1 MVAAGSTMTQ
11 RIGIMRTAWRS
22 WVVVALAIVVL
33 TTATGCEDDAGTA
46 AGTKTS
52 PPPSSPTPVASAMP
66 TTGGKVDIAALRQ
79 QFPGAPTLS
88 SKATVQLTVKGQPI
102 TIELDGENAPIS
114 AGNFVEL
121 VQKKFYDGLVF
132 HRVVREPSPF
142 VVQGGDP
149 AGKDP
154 NVPVDQLGGGGYID
168 PTTNQERRIPLEIKS
183 SEGNMLYGNTF
194 SGVAQFNG
202 KTPKLKHTRGAVAMA
217 RSMNP
222 NSGSSQFY
230 ITLADQGFLDGE
242 YAVFGYVKEGM
253 DVVDKIQQGDRIE
266 SIRVTQLDEETFKLG
281 TAAAKPKP

>member
-1 MVAAGSTMTQ
+1 M
-11 RIGIMRTAWRS
+11 RIAAWRS
-22 WVVVALAIVVL
+22 WVVVALAIVVM
-33 TTATGCEDDAGTA
+33 TTATGCNDDAGTA
-46 AGTKTS
+46 AGSANPKTS
-52 PPPSSPTPVASAMP
+52 PSSSATASPASSPAA
-66 TTGGKVDIAALRQ
+66 TTGKVVNIDAVRK
-79 QFPGAPTLS
+79 QFPGLPTLS

-154 NVPVDQLGGGGYID
+154 NVPLDKLGSGGYID
-168 PTTNQERRIPLEIKS
+168 PTTNQERRIPLEIRS
-183 SEGNMLYGNTF
+183 SEGNALYGNTF
-194 SGVAQFNG
+194 SMAEQFRG
-202 KTPKLKHTRGAVAMA
+202 KSPKLKHTRGAVAMA
-217 RSMNP
+217 RSQNP

-253 DVVDKIQQGDRIE
+253 EVVDKIQQGDRIE

-281 TAAAKPKP
+281 AVGEKPKP

>member
-1 MVAAGSTMTQ
+1 
-11 RIGIMRTAWRS
+11 MRTAWRS
-22 WVVVALAIVVL
+22 WLVVALAIVLL
-33 TTATGCEDDAGTA
+33 TTATGCEDDTGTA
-46 AGTKTS
+46 SAPKAS
-52 PPPSSPTPVASAMP
+52 PNASPTSSATPAPTSAMP
-66 TTGGKVDIAALRQ
+66 TGGVSIDELRK
-79 QFPGAPTLS
+79 QFPGFPTLS

-132 HRVVREPSPF
+132 HRVVRDPSPF

-154 NVPVDQLGGGGYID
+154 NVPVEQLGTGGYID

-183 SEGNMLYGNTF
+183 SDGQALYGNTF
-194 SGVAQFNG
+194 PSAEQFRS
-202 KTPKLKHTRGAVAMA
+202 KMPKLKHTRGAVAMA
-217 RSMNP
+217 RSQNP

-230 ITLADQGFLDGE
+230 ITLADVSFLDGD

-266 SIRVTQLDEETFKLG
+266 SIRIVQLDESTFKLG
-281 TAAAKPKP
+281 AAAAKPKP

>member
-1 MVAAGSTMTQ
+1 
-11 RIGIMRTAWRS
+11 MRTAWRS

-46 AGTKTS
+46 AGAKTS
-52 PPPSSPTPVASAMP
+52 PAPASSSPTPAPAASAMP
-66 TTGGKVDIAALRQ
+66 STGGKVNLEALRK
-79 QFPGAPTLS
+79 QFPGAPILL

-149 AGKDP
+149 GGKDP
-154 NVPVDQLGGGGYID
+154 NVPVNQLGGGGYID
-168 PTTNQERRIPLEIKS
+168 PATNQERRIPLEIKS
-183 SEGNMLYGNTF
+183 SDGNMLYGNTF
-194 SGVAQFNG
+194 STVEQFKG

-281 TAAAKPKP
+281 TAAEKPKP

>member
-1 MVAAGSTMTQ
+1 
-11 RIGIMRTAWRS
+11 MRTAWRS
-22 WVVVALAIVVL
+22 WLVVALAIVLL
-33 TTATGCEDDAGTA
+33 TTATGCEDDTGTA
-46 AGTKTS
+46 SAPKAS
-52 PPPSSPTPVASAMP
+52 PNASPTSSATPAPTSAMP
-66 TTGGKVDIAALRQ
+66 TGGVSIDELRK
-79 QFPGAPTLS
+79 QFPGFPTLS

-132 HRVVREPSPF
+132 HRVVRDPSPF

-149 AGKDP
+149 GGKDP
-154 NVPVDQLGGGGYID
+154 NVPVGQLGGGGYID

-183 SEGNMLYGNTF
+183 SDGQALYGNTF
-194 SGVAQFNG
+194 PMAEQFRS
-202 KTPKLKHTRGAVAMA
+202 KQPKLKHTRGAVAMA
-217 RSMNP
+217 RSQNP

-230 ITLADQGFLDGE
+230 ITLADVSFLDGD

-266 SIRVTQLDEETFKLG
+266 SIRIVQLDESTFKLG
-281 TAAAKPKP
+281 AAAAKP